1 MVIVRCVSRVSWVSE
16 TWLPLLILKASIE
29 FDLSH
34 YTHTVRTD
42 MVWGSMVVSIDSFCY
57 LMPKITRYDVWETNT
72 IVSLVI
78 LRSNNQ
84 ERTNKWSLWWIL
96 IGERTIS
103 FPSLTIASYFIC
115 LQSFLYSPR
124 LSFCCFV
131 CNGHLSFVCLVDW
144 PLSEMM
150 MVFWSFSLSILPSRY
165 TFFFLVWEN
174 GQLLV
179 SSLWSI
185 YNRFLENSS
194 ENFTL
199 KMWKKNKF

>member
-1 MVIVRCVSRVSWVSE
+1 MVIVRCISRVLGVSE

-29 FDLSH
+29 FELSH
-34 YTHTVRTD
+34 YTHTVSTD
-42 MVWGSMVVSIDSFCY
+42 MVWGSTVISIDSFCY
-57 LMPKITRYDVWETNT
+57 LMPMITRYDVRETNT

-96 IGERTIS
+96 IGEQTIS

-131 CNGHLSFVCLVDW
+131 CHAVIFRSFVWSID
-144 PLSEMM
+144 LSEIM
-150 MVFWSFSLSILPSRY
+150 MVFWSFW
-165 TFFFLVWEN
+165 FLW
-174 GQLLV
+174 G
-179 SSLWSI
+179 SCPPDTHFS
-185 YNRFLENSS
+185 F
-194 ENFTL
+194 
-199 KMWKKNKF
+199 